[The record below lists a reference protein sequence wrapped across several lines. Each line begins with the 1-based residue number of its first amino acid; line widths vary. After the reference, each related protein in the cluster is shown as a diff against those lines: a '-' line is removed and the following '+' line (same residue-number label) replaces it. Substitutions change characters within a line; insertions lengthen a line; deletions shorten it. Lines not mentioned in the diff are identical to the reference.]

1 MLENTNKFLIGNILK
16 SIRVEKDIPIKRI
29 SSALKV
35 SESTISQIETGKNK
49 PAKEKITA
57 ISQICGYSFD
67 YEIDR
72 EEIIGLVQLI
82 YTQYT
87 NLEKE
92 KLNLTIGKINKSSI
106 SIQCSYARF
115 EYYLILYMDVIINQ
129 KNEDVQ
135 FLKKILEIGKST
147 FSVKELSIYYDIQ
160 ALEMMYLNDNIK
172 ALEYLDKSRLYDN
185 ESLMNHYHYCS
196 IYLNLGYYTLAQQY
210 IIKCI
215 DIAVKEVSFERLCYL
230 ILNQGVL
237 YLNTSQYN
245 ESIVLNLKL
254 LEESKKRNNAILE
267 FCVLANLTLSSLM
280 QKDFK
285 LGFKYLEMIDQKYK
299 NEDSDLV
306 LYQIMLYFFSKD
318 FISAKKV
325 IRKALSNDNI
335 SKYYQNFF
343 HGIKYLMDN
352 KFIKAIELVEKCY
365 TLALKDG
372 EVDRAML
379 DLKFL
384 DVLYSK
390 YELQDKLKRVK
401 EIEEN
406 FYKISYSNCVL
417 ENIDLKLN

>member
-92 KLNLTIGKINKSSI
+92 KLNLTIGKIKSSI

-185 ESLMNHYHYCS
+185 
-196 IYLNLGYYTLAQQY
+196 
-210 IIKCI
+210 
-215 DIAVKEVSFERLCYL
+215 
-230 ILNQGVL
+230 
-237 YLNTSQYN
+237 
-245 ESIVLNLKL
+245 
-254 LEESKKRNNAILE
+254 
-267 FCVLANLTLSSLM
+267 
-280 QKDFK
+280 
-285 LGFKYLEMIDQKYK
+285 
-299 NEDSDLV
+299 
-306 LYQIMLYFFSKD
+306 
-318 FISAKKV
+318 
-325 IRKALSNDNI
+325 
-335 SKYYQNFF
+335 
-343 HGIKYLMDN
+343 
-352 KFIKAIELVEKCY
+352 
-365 TLALKDG
+365 
-372 EVDRAML
+372 
-379 DLKFL
+379 
-384 DVLYSK
+384 
-390 YELQDKLKRVK
+390 
-401 EIEEN
+401 
-406 FYKISYSNCVL
+406 
-417 ENIDLKLN
+417 

>member
-1 MLENTNKFLIGNILK
+1 
-16 SIRVEKDIPIKRI
+16 
-29 SSALKV
+29 
-35 SESTISQIETGKNK
+35 
-49 PAKEKITA
+49 
-57 ISQICGYSFD
+57 
-67 YEIDR
+67 
-72 EEIIGLVQLI
+72 
-82 YTQYT
+82 
-87 NLEKE
+87 
-92 KLNLTIGKINKSSI
+92 
-106 SIQCSYARF
+106 
-115 EYYLILYMDVIINQ
+115 
-129 KNEDVQ
+129 
-135 FLKKILEIGKST
+135 
-147 FSVKELSIYYDIQ
+147 
-160 ALEMMYLNDNIK
+160 
-172 ALEYLDKSRLYDN
+172 
-185 ESLMNHYHYCS
+185 MNHYHYCS

-237 YLNTSQYN
+237 YLNTLQYN

-343 HGIKYLMDN
+343 HGIKYFVSTHLITPR
-352 KFIKAIELVEKCY
+352 KFQ
-365 TLALKDG
+365 
-372 EVDRAML
+372 
-379 DLKFL
+379 
-384 DVLYSK
+384 VL
-390 YELQDKLKRVK
+390 
-401 EIEEN
+401 
-406 FYKISYSNCVL
+406 
-417 ENIDLKLN
+417 

>member
-1 MLENTNKFLIGNILK
+1 MKKIA
-16 SIRVEKDIPIKRI
+16 
-29 SSALKV
+29 SALKV
-35 SESTISQIETGKNK
+35 SESTVSQIETGKNS
-49 PAKEKITA
+49 ATKEKINE
-57 ISQICGYSFD
+57 ICHVCGCSFD
-67 YEIDR
+67 YKTDRKKIID
-72 EEIIGLVQLI
+72 LVQYI
-82 YTQYT
+82 YDQYT
-87 NLEKE
+87 NLSTDEMNSAIEEVK
-92 KLNLTIGKINKSSI
+92 NNPFI
-106 SIQCSYARF
+106 SCSYARF

-343 HGIKYLMDN
+343 QGIKYLMDN
-352 KFIKAIELVEKCY
+352 KFIKAIDRIERCY
-365 TLALKDG
+365 DLALSDG

-379 DLKFL
+379 VLKLLNELYL
-384 DVLYSK
+384 DCRLQNKLRKVK
-390 YELQDKLKRVK
+390 ELQ
-401 EIEEN
+401 EN
-406 FYKISYSNCVL
+406 FYKMSYANQII
-417 ENIDLKLN
+417 EDIELKLN

>member
-92 KLNLTIGKINKSSI
+92 KLNLTIGKIKSSI

-335 SKYYQNFF
+335 SKYYQILF

>member
-92 KLNLTIGKINKSSI
+92 KLNLTIGKIKSSI

-254 LEESKKRNNAILE
+254 LEESKKRNNAIFE

-335 SKYYQNFF
+335 SKYYQIFF

>member
-92 KLNLTIGKINKSSI
+92 KLNLTIGKIKSSI

-267 FCVLANLTLSSLM
+267 FCVLANLTLSSLK

>member
-29 SSALKV
+29 SSALNV

-92 KLNLTIGKINKSSI
+92 KLNLTIGKIKSSI

-352 KFIKAIELVEKCY
+352 KFIKAIELVEICY

-390 YELQDKLKRVK
+390 YELQYKLKRVK

>member
-49 PAKEKITA
+49 PAKEKITV

-72 EEIIGLVQLI
+72 EKIIGLVQLI

-92 KLNLTIGKINKSSI
+92 KLNLTIGKIKSSI

>member
-35 SESTISQIETGKNK
+35 SVSTISQIETGKNK

-92 KLNLTIGKINKSSI
+92 KLNLTIGKIKSSI

-352 KFIKAIELVEKCY
+352 KFIKAIELVEICY

>member
-29 SSALKV
+29 SSALNV

-92 KLNLTIGKINKSSI
+92 KLNLTIGKIKSSI

-160 ALEMMYLNDNIK
+160 ALKMMYLNDNIK

-352 KFIKAIELVEKCY
+352 KFIKAIELVEICY

>member
-16 SIRVEKDIPIKRI
+16 SIWVEKDIPIKRI

-92 KLNLTIGKINKSSI
+92 KLNLTIGKIKSSI

-352 KFIKAIELVEKCY
+352 KFIKAIELVEICY

>member
-49 PAKEKITA
+49 PDKEKITA

-92 KLNLTIGKINKSSI
+92 KLNLTIGKIKSSI

-254 LEESKKRNNAILE
+254 LEESKKRNNAILG

>member
-1 MLENTNKFLIGNILK
+1 
-16 SIRVEKDIPIKRI
+16 
-29 SSALKV
+29 
-35 SESTISQIETGKNK
+35 
-49 PAKEKITA
+49 
-57 ISQICGYSFD
+57 
-67 YEIDR
+67 
-72 EEIIGLVQLI
+72 
-82 YTQYT
+82 
-87 NLEKE
+87 
-92 KLNLTIGKINKSSI
+92 
-106 SIQCSYARF
+106 
-115 EYYLILYMDVIINQ
+115 MDVIINQ

-335 SKYYQNFF
+335 SKYYQIFF

>member
-92 KLNLTIGKINKSSI
+92 KLNLTIGKIKSSI

-306 LYQIMLYFFSKD
+306 LYKIMLYFFSKD

>member
-57 ISQICGYSFD
+57 ISQIYGYSFD

-92 KLNLTIGKINKSSI
+92 KLNLTIGKIKSSI

>member
-92 KLNLTIGKINKSSI
+92 KLNLT
-106 SIQCSYARF
+106 
-115 EYYLILYMDVIINQ
+115 
-129 KNEDVQ
+129 
-135 FLKKILEIGKST
+135 IGKST

>member
-57 ISQICGYSFD
+57 ISQICGHSFD

-92 KLNLTIGKINKSSI
+92 KLNLTIGKIKSSI

-335 SKYYQNFF
+335 SKYYQIFF

>member
-29 SSALKV
+29 SSTLKV

-49 PAKEKITA
+49 PTKEKITA

-67 YEIDR
+67 YETDR

-87 NLEKE
+87 NLEKK
-92 KLNLTIGKINKSSI
+92 KLNLTIGKIKSSV

-135 FLKKILEIGKST
+135 LLKKILEIGKST
-147 FSVKELSIYYDIQ
+147 FSAKELSIYYDIQ

-210 IIKCI
+210 ITKSI

-230 ILNQGVL
+230 ILNQGVS

-254 LEESKKRNNAILE
+254 LEESKKRNNKILE
-267 FCVLANLTLSSLM
+267 YCVLSNLTFSSLL
-280 QKDFK
+280 QKDFVDA
-285 LGFKYLEMIDQKYK
+285 FKYLEMIDQKYL
-299 NEDSDLV
+299 NNDFDLV

-318 FISAKKV
+318 YVSAKNV
-325 IRKALSNDNI
+325 IRKALSSNNI
-335 SKYYQNFF
+335 AKYYQNFF
-343 HGIKYLMDN
+343 HGIKYLVDN
-352 KFIKAIELVEKCY
+352 KFIKAIELFEKCY
-365 TLALKDG
+365 NLALSNG

-384 DVLYSK
+384 DKLYFK
-390 YELQDKLKRVK
+390 YGVEDKLKKVK

-406 FYKISYSNCVL
+406 LYKISYANQII

>member
-92 KLNLTIGKINKSSI
+92 KLNLTIGKIKSSI

-352 KFIKAIELVEKCY
+352 KFIKAIELVEICY